1 MRSLLMRNPVAIGA
15 SWIGLYLLLTVLPLL
30 ILLLYPPTPNDARSF
45 WTEFSV
51 ALGFLGLAMMA
62 LQFALTA
69 RINQIEASYGIDL
82 ILQFHRYISLA
93 AFVFI
98 ILHPLIL
105 LVIRTDETLQLLSFF
120 QAPWRARFAVLG
132 TLALIILVVTSIWR
146 KQLNIQYEN
155 WRILHSIM
163 AVLAIGFGLAH
174 ALGVSYYLSLFW
186 KGVLWSGIA
195 VFALW
200 LLVYVR
206 LVKPYFMQKKPYLV
220 ETVVPQRGDVWNLVL
235 RPRGHEGLRF
245 QPGQFAWIALEISPF
260 RMREHPFS
268 FASSAETPDRIEFG
282 IKALGDFTKTI
293 KDVKP
298 GTKAFLDGPYGVFT
312 SDRYENTAGFVFI
325 AGGIGITPIYSILLT
340 LADRDDERPM
350 TLIYSSKTWEDITY
364 REEINALKN
373 RLDLT
378 VIHVLR
384 EPPDNWSGESGYV
397 DKELLSRYIPKR
409 PATRNYFI
417 CAAPKMMDRVEQAL
431 HDLDVPVTHVHME
444 HYNLV

>member
-1 MRSLLMRNPVAIGA
+1 MRSLLMKNPLITGV

-30 ILLLYPPTPNDARSF
+30 ILLLYPPTPNDTRSF

-69 RINQIEASYGIDL
+69 RINRIEASYGIDL

-93 AFVFI
+93 AFVSI

-105 LVIRTDETLQLLSFF
+105 LVIRTEEMLQLLSFF
-120 QAPWRARFAVLG
+120 QAPWRARFAVIG
-132 TLALIILVVTSIWR
+132 TLALIVLVVSSIWR
-146 KQLNIQYEN
+146 QQLNIQYEN
-155 WRILHSIM
+155 WRILHGIM
-163 AVLAIGFGLAH
+163 AVTALGFGLAH

-206 LVKPYFMQKKPYLV
+206 IVKPYFMQKKPYLV
-220 ETVVPQRGDVWNLVL
+220 ETVIPQRGNVWNLVL

-245 QPGQFAWIALEISPF
+245 QPGQFAWITLEISPF

-268 FASSAETPDRIEFG
+268 FASSAENPDRIEFG
-282 IKALGDFTKTI
+282 IKALGDFTQTI

-312 SDRYENTAGFVFI
+312 SDRYENTAGFVMI

-340 LADRDDERPM
+340 LADRGDERPL
-350 TLIYSSKTWEDITY
+350 TLIYSSKKWEDITY
-364 REEINALKN
+364 REEIEALKN
-373 RLDLT
+373 KLDLT

-384 EPPDNWSGESGYV
+384 EPPDNWSGETGYV
-397 DKELLSRYIPKR
+397 DKELLRRYIPKR

-417 CAAPKMMDRVEQAL
+417 CAAPKMMDQVEQAL